1 MIRSALTLVPFVLT
15 ACLSLAAAVTRA
27 DEAPWEWR
35 PYRVAF
41 HYEADAD
48 PRLPESF
55 VTELRATV
63 EQRLRATF
71 AGAWQMAEP
80 SADKNAAVSDK
91 RLSVQLSYQHGEYQ
105 VAVCEEDT
113 AAGTNGP
120 AAVRRSPQR
129 ETLGDLLYEAIVAA
143 YRPTAT
149 IVESRTGGATLRL
162 RAAELYPPETRSRL
176 LRRGEAFVPFV
187 RRIDRDGRVLETQ
200 SIPWTLLTIDE
211 VRGGEATCLVRS
223 GLSNP
228 LGVTRRGRNER
239 LAITV
244 GRPSG
249 STTLQI
255 TSRTGRPLAG
265 CRVLIDRGTGTAE
278 PAGTT
283 DLDGRITFVADD
295 GKPWTVIATSR
306 FMPLAKLPLVPGL
319 VPELTAATSGEP
331 ELLAAEERLVTWQST
346 FLDGFIERRVL
357 LALAEA
363 HVERE
368 DRAAA
373 ESLLARI
380 DAGTKPLERRTE
392 LEALA
397 RRFAAA
403 PGGSQRAIAA
413 MFADAEKAVASLD
426 DSAQVAELRKAV
438 ARLKP

>member
-1 MIRSALTLVPFVLT
+1 MIRSALTLLPFVLS
-15 ACLSLAAAVTRA
+15 ACLSLAETAICA

-41 HYEADAD
+41 DYETDAD

-55 VTELRATV
+55 VAELRATV
-63 EQRLRATF
+63 EQRLRTTF
-71 AGAWQMAEP
+71 AGAWHVAAT
-80 SADKNAAVSDK
+80 SADHSAAVIDK
-91 RLSVQLSYQHGEYQ
+91 HLLVQLNFRHGEYQ
-105 VAVCEEDT
+105 IAVREKDT
-113 AAGTNGP
+113 ASATTGP
-120 AAVRRSPQR
+120 TVFRRSPQR
-129 ETLGDLLYEAIVAA
+129 EAVGDLLYEAVVAA
-143 YRPTAT
+143 YRPTAA
-149 IVESRTGGATLRL
+149 IFESRTGGATLRL
-162 RAAELYPPETRSRL
+162 RAAELYPQETRSRL
-176 LRRGEAFVPFV
+176 LRRGEAFVPFM
-187 RRIDRDGRVLETQ
+187 RRMDRDGRVLETQ
-200 SIPWTLLTIDE
+200 TIPWTLLTIDE
-211 VRGGEATCLVRS
+211 VRGGDATCLVRS
-223 GLSNP
+223 GLTNP

-239 LAITV
+239 FAIAV
-244 GRPSG
+244 GRTTG

-278 PAGTT
+278 PAGMT
-283 DLDGRITFVADD
+283 DHDGRIIFAADD
-295 GKPWTVIATSR
+295 GKPWTVIVTSR
-306 FMPLAKLPLVPGL
+306 FAPLAKLPLVPGL
-319 VPELTAATSGEP
+319 EPELTAATSGEP
-331 ELLAAEERLVTWQST
+331 ELLAAEERLVAWQTT

-392 LEALA
+392 LETLA
-397 RRFAAA
+397 RRFTAA